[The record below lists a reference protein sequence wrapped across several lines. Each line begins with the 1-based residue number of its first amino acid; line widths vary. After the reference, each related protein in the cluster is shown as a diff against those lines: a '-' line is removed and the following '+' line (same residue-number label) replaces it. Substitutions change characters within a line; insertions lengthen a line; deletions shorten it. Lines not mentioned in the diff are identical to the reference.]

1 MLEHVVP
8 GWCLSYLSLSLILTS
23 MVQTQPQ
30 LVDDAH
36 LHGALDIPSVIEHG
50 EHGFTRKLDTL
61 DKPREGTA
69 AAELSLPEGA

>member
-1 MLEHVVP
+1 
-8 GWCLSYLSLSLILTS
+8 

-36 LHGALDIPSVIEHG
+36 LHGALDIPSVIEHQ
-50 EHGFTRKLDTL
+50 EHGFMRKLDTL